1 MTIFDWVNQMLVT
14 KKHWDELRNDC
25 KDCLVKYRKENRRK
39 IQDNMNKYEKNRKK
53 IDPEFK
59 LLKTLRSRL
68 SNAVKKKN
76 GIKADTTMNL
86 TGCSITF
93 LKGYLEAKFIDGMT
107 WENHGEWHID
117 HIKPCCSFNLL
128 DEEEQKICFH
138 YKNLQPLWGV
148 DNLIKGGKI

>member
-1 MTIFDWVNQMLVT
+1 M
-14 KKHWDELRNDC
+14 
-25 KDCLVKYRKENRRK
+25 
-39 IQDNMNKYEKNRKK
+39 
-53 IDPEFK
+53 
-59 LLKTLRSRL
+59 RSRL
-68 SNAVKKKN
+68 GSAIRNQNAKK
-76 GIKADTTMNL
+76 MNSTFEL

-148 DNLIKGGKI
+148 DNLIKGGKIKN